1 MRTDQVKKFWEIY
14 RSQDFKKEIRKL
26 FNKVKLYGEAAKLDQ
41 YYSRKVVGLVINKS
55 SSFVTKSL
63 NTYNLFTQSFKKKE
77 ITLNTKVCDLIIFV
91 TKFRSLFRSL
101 QNSKITVKDLFDLER
116 FWRVPIK
123 GCGPKSFAYL
133 LYCLEHHGLTIRKA
147 KWCKK

>member
-1 MRTDQVKKFWEIY
+1 MRPDQVKKFWEIY
-14 RSQDFKKEIRKL
+14 RSQDFKREVRKL

-41 YYSRKVVGLVINKS
+41 HYSRKVIGLVINKS
-55 SSFVTKSL
+55 SSYVTKSL
-63 NTYNLFTQSFKKKE
+63 NTYNLFLQSFKKKKV
-77 ITLNTKVCDLIIFV
+77 TSSTKVSDLIIFI
-91 TKFRSLFRSL
+91 TKFRALIKVFEK
-101 QNSKITVKDLFDLER
+101 SKITVKDLFDLER
-116 FWRVPIK
+116 FWQVPIR